1 MIKTTRVLLAM
12 TAASVLVL
20 TGCAATDGASGEPVK
35 VSMWSHAAG
44 NDNEIAT
51 VKEAITDFNASQ
63 TAYEVVL
70 EEFPQESY
78 NDSIAAAAASD
89 SLPCIVDVD
98 GPIMPNWAWS
108 GYMQPLAI
116 DSALEDSLIAGAK
129 GYYNGELYSAG
140 AWDAALGILVRK
152 STLEKVGARVPTVS
166 EPWTLEEFSAL
177 LKDVDATGDYDYAMD
192 WGNGWTGEWFPYAY
206 SPLMQSFGGDL
217 INRDTFESADG
228 VINSAESVAFGDW
241 FGSTFADGYANPAQT
256 GDRTEFVAGTIAIQY
271 NGNWAVKDAQEAL
284 GDDLLILP
292 PPNFGSGPKIG
303 AGSWQF
309 GVSSTC
315 DQVEGAT
322 AFIEFILQDK
332 YIVAFANR
340 IGLIPATATAAA
352 EVPSYAPGGPFA
364 IFVDLSNEFAVLRP
378 PTPAYLKIS
387 TIYEKAVADIINGAN
402 AKQAL
407 DAAADEIDADLADND
422 FYK

>member
-1 MIKTTRVLLAM
+1 MIKTTRVLLAASM
-12 TAASVLVL
+12 ASVLVL
-20 TGCAATDGASGEPVK
+20 TGCAATEEASGEPVK

-63 TAYEVVL
+63 SAYEVVL

-78 NDSIAAAAASD
+78 NDSIAAAAASN

-98 GPIMPNWAWS
+98 GPIMPNWAWA
-108 GYMQPLAI
+108 GYMQPLSI

-140 AWDAALGILVRK
+140 AWDAALGMLVRK
-152 STLEKVGARVPTVS
+152 STLEKVGARIPTVA
-166 EPWTLEEFSAL
+166 EPWTLEEFDAL
-177 LKDVDATGDYDYAMD
+177 LAAVDATGDYDYAID
-192 WGNGWTGEWFPYAY
+192 WGNGWTGEWFPYAF
-206 SPLMQSFGGDL
+206 SPIMQSFGGDL
-217 INRDTFESADG
+217 INRDTYESADG
-228 VINSAESVAFGDW
+228 AINSPEAVAFGDW

-256 GDRTEFVAGTIAIQY
+256 GDRTEFIAGTIAIQY
-271 NGNWAVKDAQEAL
+271 NGNWAVKDAYEAL
-284 GDDLLILP
+284 GDDLAIVP
-292 PPNFGSGPKIG
+292 PPNFGNGPKIG
-303 AGSWQF
+303 AASWQF

-322 AFIEFILQDK
+322 QFIEFILQDK

-352 EVPSYAPGGPFA
+352 EVPNYAPGGPFA

>member
-1 MIKTTRVLLAM
+1 MIKKTRVLLAGL
-12 TAASVLVL
+12 AASALVL
-20 TGCAATDGASGEPVK
+20 TGCAATEEVAEGPVQ

-78 NDSIAAAAASD
+78 NDSIIAAAASN

-108 GYMQPLAI
+108 GYMQPLNI
-116 DSALEDSLIAGAK
+116 SSALESSLIDGAK

-152 STLEKVGARVPTVS
+152 STLDKVGARVPTVS
-166 EPWTLEEFSAL
+166 EPWTLAEFDGL
-177 LKDVDATGDYDYAMD
+177 LEAVDATGDYDYAMD
-192 WGNGWTGEWFPYAY
+192 WGNGWTGEWYPYAY

-217 INRDTFESADG
+217 INRDSFESADG
-228 VINSAESVAFGDW
+228 AVNSAESVAFGDW

-271 NGNWAVKDAQEAL
+271 NGNWAVKDALEAL

-309 GVSSTC
+309 GVSATC
-315 DQVEGAT
+315 DQAEGANE
-322 AFIEFILQDK
+322 FIEFILQDK

-352 EVPSYAPGGPFA
+352 GVPNYAPGGPFA

-378 PTPAYLKIS
+378 PTPAYLKMS

-407 DAAADEIDADLADND
+407 DAAADEIDADLVDND